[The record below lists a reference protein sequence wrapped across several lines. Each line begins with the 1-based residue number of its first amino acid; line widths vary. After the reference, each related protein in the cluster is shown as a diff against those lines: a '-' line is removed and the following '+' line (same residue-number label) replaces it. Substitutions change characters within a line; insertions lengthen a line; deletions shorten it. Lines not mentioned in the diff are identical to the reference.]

1 MKTIPVF
8 YTISDNYT
16 PYAYVSIK
24 SLIDHA
30 DPNKDYTIT
39 LLVQEISDEHKQ
51 SLEDLSTNNIH
62 VNVFHIDDDM
72 VKPIHNSKENY
83 LRAQFFTMSIFYRLF
98 IPELFP
104 QYDKAVYLDA
114 DTIICDNIAN
124 LYETEIGENMFAS
137 CPDLSIRYMPLLQKY
152 IKECQ
157 GILPAEKYINNG
169 VILFN
174 MEAFRDKHFVDKF
187 YYLMD
192 KYHFD
197 NIDPDQAYMNEIC
210 EDKIYHLPKEW
221 DAMPN
226 ESIPE
231 IENPK
236 IVHYNLFFKPWHFDD
251 VQYGHYF
258 WDVAKKTPYYDEL
271 KQQLTD
277 FTDADR
283 QKARADLEWMAKK
296 VDLIINE
303 PHTWAKV
310 KQHESVKID

>member
-16 PYAYVSIK
+16 PYAFVSIQ

-30 DPNKDYTIT
+30 DPKKDYTIT
-39 LLVQEISDEHKQ
+39 LLVQEISDEHKK
-51 SLEDLSTNNIH
+51 SLEDMSTDNIH
-62 VNVFHIDDDM
+62 VHVFHIDDDM
-72 VKPIHNSKENY
+72 VKPIHKTKENY

-114 DTIICDNIAN
+114 DTIICADIAD
-124 LYETEIGENMFAS
+124 LYDTEIGDNMFAS

-174 MEAFRDKHFVDKF
+174 MKAFRDKHFIDKF
-187 YYLMD
+187 YYLMG

-197 NIDPDQAYMNEIC
+197 NVDPDQAYMNEIC

-231 IENPK
+231 FENPK
-236 IVHYNLFFKPWHFDD
+236 IVHYNLFFKPWHFAD

-271 KQQLTD
+271 KKQLAD
-277 FTDADR
+277 FTDEDR
-283 QKARADLEWMAKK
+283 QRARADLERMAEK
-296 VDLIINE
+296 VDMIVQE
-303 PHTWAKV
+303 PNTWAKV

>member
-16 PYAYVSIK
+16 PYAYVSIQ

-30 DPNKDYTIT
+30 DPKKDYTIT
-39 LLVQEISDEHKQ
+39 LLVQKITPEHKE
-51 SLEDLSTNNIH
+51 SLESLSSSNIH
-62 VNVFHIDDDM
+62 VNVFHINDEM
-72 VKPIHNSKENY
+72 VKPIHNSEENY
-83 LRAQFFTMSIFYRLF
+83 LRGQFFTMSIFYRLF

-114 DTIICDNIAN
+114 DTIICSDIAE
-124 LYETEIGENMFAS
+124 LYNTEIGGNMFAS

-174 MEAFRDKHFVDKF
+174 MKAFRDQKFVDKF
-187 YYLMD
+187 YYLMN

-210 EDKIYHLPKEW
+210 EDKIFHLPKEW

-231 IENPK
+231 IKDPK
-236 IVHYNLFFKPWHFDD
+236 IVHYNLFFKPWHFTD
-251 VQYGHYF
+251 VQYADYF
-258 WDVAKKTPYYDEL
+258 WKVAKTTPYYDEL
-271 KQQLTD
+271 MQQLD
-277 FTDADR
+277 NFTDEDR
-283 QKARADLEWMAKK
+283 KKARADLDHMAQK
-296 VDLIINE
+296 VDIILQESN
-303 PHTWAKV
+303 TWAKV
-310 KQHESVKID
+310 KKHENVKIN

>member
-16 PYAYVSIK
+16 PYAYVSIQ

-39 LLVQEISDEHKQ
+39 LLVQEISPEHKK
-51 SLEDLSTNNIH
+51 SLEDMSTDNIH
-62 VNVFHIDDDM
+62 VNIFHISDDM
-72 VKPIHNSKENY
+72 VNRIHKGKENY

-98 IPELFP
+98 IPDLFP

-114 DTIICDNIAN
+114 DTIICDDIAN
-124 LYETEIGENMFAS
+124 LYDTEIGENMFAS

-169 VILFN
+169 VIVFN
-174 MEAFRDKHFVDKF
+174 MKAFRDKHFVDKF

-197 NIDPDQAYMNEIC
+197 NVDPDQAYMNEIC

-236 IVHYNLFFKPWHFDD
+236 IVHYNLFFKPWHFAD

-271 KQQLTD
+271 KKQLAD
-277 FTDADR
+277 FTDEDR
-283 QKARADLEWMAKK
+283 QRARADLERMAEK
-296 VDLIINE
+296 VDMIVQE
-303 PHTWAKV
+303 PNTWAKV
-310 KQHESVKID
+310 KQHESVKIG

>member
-24 SLIDHA
+24 SLIDHT
-30 DPNKDYTIT
+30 DPKKDYTIT
-39 LLVQEISDEHKQ
+39 LLVQQISDEHKK

-62 VNVFHIDDDM
+62 VQIFHIDDDM
-72 VKPIHNSKENY
+72 VKPIHNIKENY

-114 DTIICDNIAN
+114 DTIICTDIAKM
-124 LYETEIGENMFAS
+124 YEIDIADNMFAS

-157 GILPAEKYINNG
+157 GIFPAEKYINNG

-174 MEAFRDKHFVDKF
+174 MKAFRDKKFVDKF
-187 YYLMD
+187 YYLMN

-197 NIDPDQAYMNEIC
+197 NVDPDQAYMNEIC

-231 IENPK
+231 IQDPK
-236 IVHYNLFFKPWHFDD
+236 IVHYNLFFKPWHFAD

-258 WDVAKKTPYYDEL
+258 WDVAKTTPYYDEL
-271 KQQLTD
+271 KQQLD
-277 FTDADR
+277 NFTDEDR

-296 VDLIINE
+296 VDMIVKE
-303 PHTWAKV
+303 PNTWAKV
-310 KQHESVKID
+310 KQTESVKI

>member
-1 MKTIPVF
+1 M
-8 YTISDNYT
+8 
-16 PYAYVSIK
+16 
-24 SLIDHA
+24 
-30 DPNKDYTIT
+30 
-39 LLVQEISDEHKQ
+39 
-51 SLEDLSTNNIH
+51 STDNIH
-62 VNVFHIDDDM
+62 IHVFHIDDDM
-72 VKPIHNSKENY
+72 VKPIHKTKENY

-114 DTIICDNIAN
+114 DTIICTDIAD
-124 LYETEIGENMFAS
+124 LYDTEIGDNMFAS

-174 MEAFRDKHFVDKF
+174 MKAFRDKHFVDKF

-197 NIDPDQAYMNEIC
+197 NVDPDQAYMNEIC

-236 IVHYNLFFKPWHFDD
+236 IVHYNLFFKPWHFED
-251 VQYGHYF
+251 VQYAHYF
-258 WDVAKKTPYYDEL
+258 WDVAKTTPYYNEL
-271 KQQLTD
+271 KKQLAD
-277 FTDADR
+277 FTDEDR
-283 QKARADLEWMAKK
+283 KKARTDLEWMAKK
-296 VDLIINE
+296 VDMIVDE
-303 PHTWAKV
+303 PNTWAKI
-310 KQHESVKID
+310 KKHESVKID